1 MAIKTFTTGEVLTA
15 SDTNTYLANS
25 GLVLL
30 NPTSVTNGT
39 VTSGQGT
46 VRVAGTATTVTING
60 VFSATQEDYLIVSK
74 LSFTGGDVTFQLT
87 SAGTPAGG
95 TSYNYSMM
103 QAYAGAGVT
112 TTRTAGVANHV
123 FMSNGGGV
131 YQSCTMDVF
140 APFLAQATLFQVQNL
155 RNDASYGVPANY
167 LWYGNNDNATSY
179 DGFRLTGAGN
189 ITGTIAVYGRR
200 L

>member
-1 MAIKTFTTGEVLTA
+1 MTA

-25 GLVLL
+25 GLVLI

-60 VFSATQEDYLIVSK
+60 VFSATYEDYLIVSK
-74 LSFTGGDVTFQLT
+74 LSFTGGDAVIELT
-87 SAGTPAGG
+87 TGGTPAN
-95 TSYNYSMM
+95 TNYNYSMM

-112 TTRTAGVANHV
+112 TVRTAAAASHL

-131 YQSCTMDVF
+131 YQSCTVDLF
-140 APFLAQATLFQVQNL
+140 QPFLAEPTLFQVNNL
-155 RNDASYGVPANY
+155 RNDAAYGIPANY
-167 LWYGNNDNATSY
+167 LWYGNHSTATSY
-179 DGFRLTGAGN
+179 DGFKITAGGN
-189 ITGTIAVYGRR
+189 MTGTIAVYGRR

>member
-25 GLVLL
+25 GLVLI

-60 VFSATQEDYLIVSK
+60 VFSATYEDYLIVSK
-74 LSFTGGDVTFQLT
+74 LSFTGGDAVIQMATG
-87 SAGTPAGG
+87 GTPAN
-95 TSYNYSMM
+95 TNYNYSMM
-103 QAYAGAGVT
+103 QAYDGAGVT
-112 TTRTAGVANHV
+112 TTRTTAATSHI

-131 YQSCTMDVF
+131 YQSCTVDLF
-140 APFLAQATLFQVQNL
+140 QPFLAQPTLLQVNNL
-155 RNDASYGVPANY
+155 RNDGAYTVPANY
-167 LWYGNNDNATSY
+167 LWYGNHSTATSY
-179 DGFRLTGAGN
+179 DGFRITAGGN
-189 ITGTIAVYGRR
+189 MTGTIAVFGRR

>member
-25 GLVLL
+25 GLVLI

-60 VFSATQEDYLIVSK
+60 VFSATYEDYLIVSK
-74 LSFTGGDVTFQLT
+74 LSFTGGDATLQLT
-87 SAGTPAGG
+87 TGGTPAN
-95 TSYNYSMM
+95 TNYNYSMM

-112 TTRTAGVANHV
+112 TVRTAAAASHL

-131 YQSCTMDVF
+131 YQSCTVDLF
-140 APFLAQATLFQVQNL
+140 QPFLAEPTLFQVNNL
-155 RNDASYGVPANY
+155 RNDAAYGTPANY
-167 LWYGNNDNATSY
+167 LWYGNHSTATSY
-179 DGFRLTGAGN
+179 DGFRITAGGN
-189 ITGTIAVYGRR
+189 MTGTIAVYGRR

>member
-25 GLVLL
+25 GLVLI

-60 VFSATQEDYLIVSK
+60 VFSATYEDYLIVSK
-74 LSFTGGDVTFQLT
+74 LSFTGGDAVIQLT
-87 SAGTPAGG
+87 TGGTPAN
-95 TSYNYSMM
+95 TNYNYSMM

-112 TTRTAGVANHV
+112 TVRTAAAASHI
-123 FMSNGGGV
+123 FMSNGNGV
-131 YQSCTMDVF
+131 YQSCTLDMF
-140 APFLAQATLFQVQNL
+140 QPFLAQPTLMQVNNL
-155 RNDASYGVPANY
+155 RNDGGYAVPANY
-167 LWYGNNDNATSY
+167 LFWGNHSTATSY
-179 DGFRLTGAGN
+179 DGFRITAGGN
-189 ITGTIAVYGRR
+189 MTGTIAVYGRR